1 MVNSLDLSNATTT
14 ALIVEQDGDSRQ
26 RLARLLERHGF
37 EVQQCHSVSSVRSLF
52 SSHDLVVLGHTLP
65 ASECKAISYWLL
77 SQKVATR
84 PFVLVLQNGAS
95 NPTIMGQ
102 ELVHQVSATVPA
114 VEGALERILRRIALK
129 RNAERN
135 TRPVPDMERPE
146 EELSGGQRKTPS
158 MIFGDSLLDSLGDP
172 GMEPPSDPGE
182 APWKVPVTPGPP
194 AFATPSTFFAEAV
207 PSDPLMAGRG
217 HIERDNS
224 PANVFSI
231 DEEAEEANLPEAA
244 APVTMATLVAPPP
257 GTEAPSPKGPEGID
271 TPWEGILQEIQGA
284 VVILDENQII
294 RFCNRACQALPDGG
308 PMAESL
314 DDWLKLVALPNQP
327 LEAWLTGLWRDQI
340 PRIISCQGSD
350 EVSPRHLD
358 FRPSLLPDGGLV
370 VTILDVSETHEA
382 EQARGRIQG
391 RFSAVYGAS
400 SLGIALVDDEGRL
413 MATNQAC
420 HELTGLSQSGST
432 PPDMRDCLPEET
444 LRALGWP
451 GAIKAGSKKAT
462 LLLKTNGQS
471 RDARVWLVPLEEPV
485 EDLASARAVL
495 FMEDLSGETRLR
507 SELEMSQWQNGAL
520 IRSLPDLLLLV
531 SENGLLRDVVAPPEH
546 ALAPASGPLDGET
559 VAMQFPGISPSLG
572 EAVSECRE
580 TGRMAL
586 REIIQEGKE
595 GRPHRFQIRVAH
607 SGADEFVA
615 LVRDAGPVAPE
626 PDPKAIAEL
635 PPEPKSTESSEP
647 VVAETITES
656 SAQKP
661 ATEAPAQPIPAPVT
675 PPWERALFAHFPDGL
690 ILADLRGRIL
700 KINPALEKALGF
712 SGSTVEG
719 KRLAHLY
726 GGSNATAFNREVSEG
741 LSRFRRWE
749 GQVFARTRT
758 GTEQPVWVTFV
769 PLEPESGP
777 KLILGLQRHV
787 PPVPDPPPEAV
798 PVPRPEPQPAANENS
813 REHPP
818 ALLSPIDQME
828 LERQQHRYRNQLQT
842 LSALLHL
849 ETESDEPGAFPPTL
863 IRELRKQSWR
873 LLAFARLQEIST
885 NEKGLIPLAPFIQ
898 ALINEIIR
906 PTPAEALRVEIS
918 ARYAD
923 AVLED
928 IAASAFGLLC
938 VEMLARIR
946 EALDTRRDGRGRVEV
961 SVSKHQGEIIFE
973 LSGSAVLGG
982 PGITSLGQSS
992 VAMGLLRQL
1001 GATLEEAPQSST
1013 MLAYRLR
1020 IPLEMGPNDGADPRP
1035 A

>member
-37 EVQQCHSVSSVRSLF
+37 EVQQCHSVSGVRSQF

-65 ASECKAISYWLL
+65 SSECKAISYWLL
-77 SQKVATR
+77 SQKEATR

-158 MIFGDSLLDSLGDP
+158 MIFGDSLLDSLSDP
-172 GMEPPSDPGE
+172 GMEPPPDPGE
-182 APWKVPVTPGPP
+182 EPWTVPVTPDPS
-194 AFATPSTFFAEAV
+194 AFAAPSPFFSDAG
-207 PSDPLMAGRG
+207 PSEPLTAGRS
-217 HIERDNS
+217 HFEVDNS

-231 DEEAEEANLPEAA
+231 DEEAEGASPPGAD

-257 GTEAPSPKGPEGID
+257 GTGTPTPQGPEGIV

-294 RFCNRACQALPDGG
+294 RFCNRACQALPDRG
-308 PMAESL
+308 PTAESL
-314 DDWLKLVALPNQP
+314 DDWLKQVALPSQP

-340 PRIISCQGSD
+340 PRIISCQGSN

-370 VTILDVSETHEA
+370 VTILDVSEINEA
-382 EQARGRIQG
+382 EQARRRIQG

-420 HELTGLSQSGST
+420 HELTGLSQSGSN
-432 PPDMRDCLPEET
+432 PPEMRDCLPEET
-444 LRALGWP
+444 LRSLGWP
-451 GAIKAGSKKAT
+451 GAIKAASKRST

-471 RDARVWLVPLEEPV
+471 RDARVWLVPLEEPA

-507 SELEMSQWQNGAL
+507 SELEVSQWQNGAL

-586 REIIQEGKE
+586 REIILEGKE
-595 GRPHRFQIRVAH
+595 GMPHRFQIRVAH

-615 LVRDAGPVAPE
+615 LVRDVGPVAPE
-626 PDPKAIAEL
+626 PDPEAIAEL
-635 PPEPKSTESSEP
+635 SPKAQSTGSSEP
-647 VVAETITES
+647 VVAETVPES
-656 SAQKP
+656 P
-661 ATEAPAQPIPAPVT
+661 AETPAAEAPTPPIPAPVT

-712 SGSTVEG
+712 SAAAVEG

-749 GQVFARTRT
+749 GQVSARTRT
-758 GTEQPVWVTFV
+758 GPEQPVWVTFV

-777 KLILGLQRHV
+777 KLILGLQRDV
-787 PPVPDPPPEAV
+787 PPDPTPEAV
-798 PVPRPEPQPAANENS
+798 PAPLPEPQPAPDES
-813 REHPP
+813 PREHPP

-849 ETESDEPGAFPPTL
+849 ETEGGEPGAFPPTL

-938 VEMLARIR
+938 VEMLSRIR

-973 LSGSAVLGG
+973 LSGSAMLGG

-1020 IPLEMGPNDGADPRP
+1020 IPLEMGPDDGADPRP